1 MKKYIIALGILL
13 PAIGFGQL
21 DRSVRPEAG
30 PAPQI
35 NIEDSEVFTASNG
48 MTVILS
54 QNDKLPRVS
63 FSLVM
68 GATPKAMGPLAG
80 LDEIA
85 GGLIMSGTKNRT
97 KDQLDSEI
105 DYIGARLSADQ
116 NSMFLSCLTK
126 HMDKGLE
133 LMSDVLM
140 YANFPQEEV
149 DRVIKQNESGLLAA
163 KADAGTMME
172 NARAVANFP
181 AAHPYSEVMT
191 EETLG
196 NISRESIVQ
205 YFRET
210 FTPKG
215 AYLVVV
221 GDITQDEAEAAIN
234 KYFGSWS
241 GSAPYK
247 AELPEGNKNTGNRV
261 IFVNKPGAVQ
271 SVINVTFPMEITP
284 ADPDYLKLTVLNGIL
299 GGGAFGNRLMQNLRE
314 DKAYTYGCRSS
325 VSIDMDGSY
334 FMAGGNFRNEVTDS
348 SITEILYELNRIT
361 KDLVDD
367 EELALTK
374 ASMAG
379 GFARSLESTSTVARF
394 ALAITR
400 YNLPKDYY
408 QTYLKKLEAVTKE
421 DILAVAKKYLK
432 PTKANIIVVGN
443 EEILD
448 RLAKFD
454 SDGTIEKMDAFGR
467 PVIER
472 AKSDITAEELF
483 DKYTTMIAM
492 GATGKKLSK
501 KLKKVKSYQFTTE
514 MTNPQFPGK
523 FVSTSVWTNDG
534 TSGDKIE
541 VMGQTYM
548 KSYFDGSAGK
558 QWNMQ
563 TGGQDLTPEE
573 IKAEKMKSGLIPEM
587 NYVSNG
593 MQYEMLGIEN
603 LDGKNCYVVKLNDG
617 VSEDFVYYDKES
629 LKKVQV
635 ISIETSED
643 GETNEAT
650 RLYSDYKEYN
660 GFLFPDTVTLQT
672 SGFALDGKITERLFN
687 VKVDLESYK

>member
-1 MKKYIIALGILL
+1 MKKYIIALGILVPTL
-13 PAIGFGQL
+13 GFGQL
-21 DRSVRPEAG
+21 DRSARPEAG

-68 GATPKAMGPLAG
+68 GATPKTMGPLAG
-80 LDEIA
+80 LELVA
-85 GGLIMSGTKNRT
+85 GDLIMSGTKNRS
-97 KDQLDSEI
+97 KDKLDSEI

-149 DRVIKQNESGLLAA
+149 DRIIKQNESGLLAA

-181 AAHPYSEVMT
+181 ANHPYSEVMT
-191 EETLG
+191 EESLA
-196 NISRESIVQ
+196 NISRESVVQ

-221 GDITQDEAEAAIN
+221 GDITKADAQAAID
-234 KYFGSWS
+234 KYFGNWS

-247 AELPEGNKNTGNRV
+247 EDLPEGIKNTGNRV
-261 IFVNKPGAVQ
+261 IFVNKAGAVQ
-271 SVINVTFPMEITP
+271 SVINVTFPLEITP
-284 ADPDYLKLTVLNGIL
+284 AHPDYLKLTVLNGIL

-325 VSIDMDGSY
+325 VSIDMHGSY
-334 FMAGGNFRNEVTDS
+334 FMAGGNFRNAVTDS

-361 KDLVDD
+361 KDLVED

-379 GFARSLESTSTVARF
+379 SFARSLESTSTVARF

-454 SDGTIEKMDAFGR
+454 SDGNIEKMDAFGR
-467 PVIER
+467 PVVER
-472 AKSDITAEELF
+472 EKADITAEELF
-483 DKYTTMIAM
+483 EKYTSVIAM
-492 GATGKKLSK
+492 GASGKKLNK
-501 KLKKVKSYQFTTE
+501 KLKKVKSYKFTTE
-514 MTNPQFPGK
+514 MTNPQIPGK
-523 FVSTSVWTNDG
+523 LVSTAVWTNDG
-534 TSGDKIE
+534 ASGDKIE
-541 VMGQTYM
+541 MMGQPYM
-548 KSYFDGSAGK
+548 KSYFDGTTGK

-563 TGGQDLTPEE
+563 TGGQELTEEE

-587 NYVSNG
+587 NYATNG
-593 MQYEMLGIEN
+593 MQYEMLGIEK
-603 LDGKNCYVVKLNDG
+603 LDGKDCYVVKLNDG
-617 VSEDFVYYDKES
+617 VSEDYVYYDKAS
-629 LKKVQV
+629 FKKVQV
-635 ISIETSED
+635 TSIQKAED
-643 GETNEAT
+643 GSTQEAT
-650 RLYSDYKEYN
+650 RLLSDYNEYN

-672 SGFALDGKITERLFN
+672 SGFALEGKTVERLFN
-687 VKVDLESYK
+687 EDIDLEQFK